1 MDSYMIITYFKTGGN
16 LSKSLA
22 ESLTVESVD
31 ELGDN
36 AVVINGTEHES
47 GSAIRITI
55 EYPEN

>member
-1 MDSYMIITYFKTGGN
+1 MDSYMIITYFKTDGD

-31 ELGDN
+31 ELGNDSV
-36 AVVINGTEHES
+36 AINGTEHES